1 MIFKRMGERKISL
14 KMQKCLFSL
23 TDNCC
28 LKYNDFHLIVEVVGD
43 HIVNFIGVSVMAFVL
58 WRRISMERIGAEA
71 RHRVPRHDMMGIS
84 INSSSALSSHTLS
97 MNESLISKCKNSC
110 TLWI

>member
-28 LKYNDFHLIVEVVGD
+28 LKYNDFHLIVEVAAD
-43 HIVNFIGVSVMAFVL
+43 HIVKFIGVSVLAFVL
-58 WRRISMERIGAEA
+58 WRRISMERIGADTA
-71 RHRVPRHDMMGIS
+71 CRVTI
-84 INSSSALSSHTLS
+84 
-97 MNESLISKCKNSC
+97 
-110 TLWI
+110 